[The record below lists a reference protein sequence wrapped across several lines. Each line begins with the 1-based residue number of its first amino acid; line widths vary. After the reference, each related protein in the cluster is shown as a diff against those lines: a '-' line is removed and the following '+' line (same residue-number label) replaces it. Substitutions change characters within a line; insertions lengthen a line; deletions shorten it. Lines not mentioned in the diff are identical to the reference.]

1 MRMLG
6 IGGIILSV
14 FIGLF
19 IGPLLVYAA
28 VGDYWHTLFSLNT
41 VSFARPLAGIAGVLL
56 TAAMI
61 FWANRYRR
69 ASAVGAIAGFSAA
82 VGEWIVAMLPWV
94 GFYYNHSACAA
105 SQYCPILSANELRAG
120 AITVGIYFAILFT
133 LAGFCLTLF
142 TSAVIRRF
150 N

>member
-1 MRMLG
+1 MRTLG
-6 IGGIILSV
+6 IGGIILSAL
-14 FIGLF
+14 IGLF
-19 IGPLLVYAA
+19 TGPLLVYAVA
-28 VGDYWHTLFSLNT
+28 GDYWRTLFSFNT
-41 VSFARPLAGIAGVLL
+41 IAFARPLAGIVGVLL

-69 ASAVGAIAGFSAA
+69 AGAAGAISGFCAA
-82 VGEWIVAMLPWV
+82 IGEWIVAMLPWV
-94 GFYYNHSACAA
+94 GFYYNHAACAA

-142 TSAVIRRF
+142 TSAIIRRF